1 MAEKIFRW
9 SGFMIRAFFIGLIFG
24 VMVTVVGAVFIGSH
38 RAEPSR
44 EEITV
49 KGVSGSAAK
58 VESFE
63 STKKSVDIKT
73 SYDAKGESVISVPL
87 SRIPEADAWLH
98 KTTTIQIMAGSSKTL
113 YGSVWRRWDCFSVGG
128 GFRAPITD
136 PIKRNE
142 DFEIMFGAGV
152 SL

>member
-1 MAEKIFRW
+1 
-9 SGFMIRAFFIGLIFG
+9 MIRAFFNGLIFG
-24 VMVTVVGAVFIGSH
+24 IVLTVVVAVLIGSH
-38 RAEPSR
+38 RAAPSR

-49 KGVSGSAAK
+49 KGVSGSTAK

-63 STKKSVDIKT
+63 TTKKSVDIKT

-87 SRIPEADAWLH
+87 SRIPEADAWLN
-98 KTTTIQIMAGSSKTL
+98 KTTTIQVLMGSSKTL

-128 GFRAPITD
+128 GFRAPFTD
-136 PIKRNE
+136 PIKRRG
-142 DFEIMFGAGV
+142 DFEILFGTGV